1 MLIFAHRG
9 ASAIEPENTL
19 KSIQS
24 AIDVDVYGIEI
35 DIYEVDNKLIVIH
48 DRWLER
54 TTSGSGLIT
63 QHSFKNLRQ
72 LDAGKGQK
80 IPTLDEVFSIIPHNC
95 VLNIELK
102 GVSDIKLLLR
112 SIDQATLIYG
122 IDIKQLIL
130 SSFNHQQLHNI
141 ATQRPDLAIGALTAS
156 LPLEYAKF
164 ATTLNAYSVHISIDA
179 VNQFFVND
187 AHQRGLKVY
196 VYTVDKL
203 EDISMLKN
211 LGVDG
216 IFSNNPKQAKAYLKD
231 NTSPY
236 QNVISEASN

>member
-35 DIYEVDNKLIVIH
+35 DIYEVNNKLVVIH

-54 TTSGSGLIT
+54 TTSGSGLVT
-63 QHSFKNLRQ
+63 QHSFDSLRQ
-72 LDAGKGQK
+72 LDAGNGQK
-80 IPTLDEVFSIIPHNC
+80 IPTLDEVFAIIPSHC

-102 GVSDIKLLLR
+102 GISDIELLLR
-112 SIDQATLIYG
+112 SIDQAVLIYG
-122 IDIKQLIL
+122 IDIKQLLL
-130 SSFNHQQLHNI
+130 SSFNHQLLYKI
-141 ATQRPDLAIGALTAS
+141 ARQRPELAIGALTAS
-156 LPLEYAKF
+156 LPLDYAKF
-164 ATTLNAYSVHISIDA
+164 ATVLNAYSVHISIDA
-179 VNQFFVND
+179 ISPCFVND

-196 VYTVDKL
+196 VYTVDKF
-203 EDISMLKN
+203 EDISMLEK

-216 IFSNNPKQAKAYLKD
+216 IFANNPKQAKVHLRHCLSQYRD
-231 NTSPY
+231 TTSE
-236 QNVISEASN
+236 VA